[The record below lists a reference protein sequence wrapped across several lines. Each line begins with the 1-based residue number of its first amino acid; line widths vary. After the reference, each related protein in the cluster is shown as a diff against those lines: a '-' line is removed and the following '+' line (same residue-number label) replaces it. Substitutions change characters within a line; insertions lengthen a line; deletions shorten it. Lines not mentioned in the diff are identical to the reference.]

1 MSVLKNKRK
10 EAKSQHVESFEQLYD
25 YMSTTLMSIP
35 KRKHEFL
42 AVPIMNKLNIIYEK
56 IHSLNNDYFQ
66 FGIKIKD
73 VPDRAKEVMKDIC
86 SIECDLL
93 RLWNIENRRYTTNK
107 MIHCITLFNDMLH
120 KMINYGNLNMQKGA
134 IMFVLDKNA
143 IQNVEFIGTMSKL
156 HRELYRIIISTP
168 AYFRETRG
176 GLLLKLADEALYE
189 VCMTNRRIPK
199 TKKQADKRAEHL
211 AASMDTLNKMQVSM
225 ISLFNI
231 ANIDDKCKKHLS
243 YLLTKE
249 IKLLNGLKKSDEKL
263 YGDLT

>member
-1 MSVLKNKRK
+1 
-10 EAKSQHVESFEQLYD
+10 
-25 YMSTTLMSIP
+25 
-35 KRKHEFL
+35 
-42 AVPIMNKLNIIYEK
+42 
-56 IHSLNNDYFQ
+56 
-66 FGIKIKD
+66 
-73 VPDRAKEVMKDIC
+73 
-86 SIECDLL
+86 
-93 RLWNIENRRYTTNK
+93 
-107 MIHCITLFNDMLH
+107 
-120 KMINYGNLNMQKGA
+120 
-134 IMFVLDKNA
+134 MFVLDKNA

-199 TKKQADKRAEHL
+199 TKKQADKRAEYL

-231 ANIDDKCKKHLS
+231 ANIDDKCKKYLS
-243 YLLTKE
+243 YLLNKE

-263 YGDLT
+263 YGNLT